1 MTEASAIVIAAA
13 ITGLSGIFTA
23 AFMSFKKMR
32 QENRADHGAV
42 MAKLDS
48 VKESVDSVS
57 DRLDNHIEWH
67 LDSK

>member
-1 MTEASAIVIAAA
+1 MTEPTAIIIAAS
-13 ITGLSGIFTA
+13 ITGLSGIFAA

-32 QENRADHGAV
+32 EENRSDHGAV

-48 VKESVDSVS
+48 VKDSVDSVS

-67 LDSK
+67 LDKK